1 MFGILDYLKL
11 GAGAAV
17 GVLLTSLYWTG
28 LPILNDYP
36 ILKNIPLIGHIAVG
50 HVQTV
55 KDEALKGYVLESEK
69 TTAEAKAAELERQSN
84 AASQALTEAARRQAA
99 DELAQQAKDAEI
111 DVAIADYEKK
121 LATANRRCLADPADI
136 QFLQSH

>member
-1 MFGILDYLKL
+1 MFGVLDYLKL
-11 GAGAAV
+11 GAGAAI

-36 ILKNIPLIGHIAVG
+36 ILKNIPLLGHIAVG

-55 KDEALKGYVLESEK
+55 KDEAMKGYVLESEK
-69 TTAEAKAAELERQSN
+69 TTAEAKTAELERQRN
-84 AASQALTEAARRQAA
+84 AASQALEEARKRQAA
-99 DELAQQAKDAEI
+99 DDAAQLAKDAQTDIE
-111 DVAIADYEKK
+111 IADYEKK
-121 LATANRRCLADPADI
+121 LAAANRQCLVDDADR

>member
-1 MFGILDYLKL
+1 MFGILDYLKI
-11 GAGAAV
+11 GAGVAV
-17 GVLLTSLYWTG
+17 GVLLTSIYWTG

-36 ILKNIPLIGHIAVG
+36 ILRAIPLFGDVAVG
-50 HVQTV
+50 HVQSV

-69 TTAEAKAAELERQSN
+69 TTAEEKVAELERQRN
-84 AASQALTEAARRQAA
+84 AASQALTEAAKRQAA
-99 DELAQQAKDAEI
+99 DELAQQAKDAET

-121 LATANRRCLADPADI
+121 LATANRQCLADPADV